1 MKLTAEQAI
10 QFLSSLGVSGAELV
24 ENETD
29 SDFNRESALSEID
42 NSRMPVLKSKYE
54 AEWTPE
60 FEKKISGKVGGTLE
74 TLLSRK
80 FGIPRKNLQGD
91 GLSDS
96 EKIDMAIQFHSE
108 QSGKTESALQDEI
121 RKMISEKESLLSTHE
136 NALKEVENT
145 WRGKFNQKEINAQY
159 RSALDKAPISQ
170 RADKEALTAD
180 FAAYMANKYHLSYN
194 EALKAVEYFQKDNP
208 AIPAQSESASGKI
221 DLNTEMEQYFK
232 PRGLWEVSTANNE
245 MPKFGEA
252 YKPNNATPT
261 KNTGRLTPAQ
271 AREQRQLAAQAAG
284 LVQQ

>member
-1 MKLTAEQAI
+1 MKLTAQQAI

-24 ENETD
+24 ENETE

-42 NSRMPVLKSKYE
+42 NNRMPVLKSKYE

-60 FEKKISGKVGGTLE
+60 FEKKIGGKIGGALE
-74 TLLSRK
+74 RVLIRET
-80 FGIPRKNLQGD
+80 GINQKSFTD
-91 GLSDS
+91 GMSDS
-96 EKIDMAIQFHSE
+96 DKIKLAVQHLVSQSE
-108 QSGKTESALQDEI
+108 QTQGEWQKQMSEMQQKQQDLI
-121 RKMISEKESLLSTHE
+121 DAHE
-136 NALKEVENT
+136 ASLKEVENT
-145 WRGKFNQKEINAQY
+145 WRSKFNQKEINAQY

-208 AIPAQSESASGKI
+208 AIPAQSQSASGKI

-245 MPKFGEA
+245 MPKFGED
-252 YKPNNATPT
+252 YKKSNPPAP
-261 KNTGRLTPAQ
+261 KNTGRITPAQ
-271 AREQRQLAAQAAG
+271 AREQRLQAAQQAG
-284 LVQQ
+284 LVQ